1 MNSSVDLRTAHY
13 NSRNL
18 PACVALRAIEW
29 ITSGKSEAN
38 TWTTV
43 RTVWLANRAAVR
55 SLWFGEKLVNKIE
68 SLVVSDH
75 SVQGFIRKLV
85 CG

>member
-43 RTVWLANRAAVR
+43 RTVRLADRAGVR
-55 SLWFGEKLVNKIE
+55 LGSGCSKLMVWRE
-68 SLVVSDH
+68 TG
-75 SVQGFIRKLV
+75 Q
-85 CG
+85 